1 MVNKM
6 ELIDNVLDQ
15 IQRDV
20 ENGDFDAV
28 IELLYNI
35 PTEKLEGYLPEGT
48 EVYDGQPDEAQE
60 WHDFDPEC

>member
-1 MVNKM
+1 MVDM
-6 ELIDNVLDQ
+6 MDLIDKVIYQ

-28 IELLYNI
+28 IELLSFL
-35 PTEKLEGYLPEGT
+35 PADKLQGYLPEGE